1 MTYFYDYYAKE
12 YRERH
17 KEQLITPLSSVCSA
31 VWSERLLI
39 CRHVI
44 KNAYAG
50 YRQGRNTEELKRLL
64 GEYKGYVSESG
75 DEYARNR
82 YNAFVYRY
90 MIDTPVGWKA
100 IGGRLGV
107 SRDTVGVYI
116 NKALDEILI
125 MCMGVPYAVGTPYNG
140 IETVKTLIEKNRI
153 LNNMAGEYVL
163 SLFPGQNERG
173 CVECGRSLTTEVME
187 KFNEAVKAYMDYC
200 YNGDTHIDTEINM
213 AGVLERCLSS
223 GADCSRIAEEMG
235 YSYHT
240 VRDYMRENERR
251 ISAMMFCNGSI

>member
-17 KEQLITPLSSVCSA
+17 KDQLITTLSSIWGD

-39 CRHVI
+39 CRNVI

-50 YRQGRNTEELKRLL
+50 YREGRNTEELKRLL
-64 GEYKGYVSESG
+64 GEYKGYVSEIG
-75 DEYARNR
+75 DESARNR

-90 MIDTPVGWKA
+90 MIDTHVGWKA

-125 MCMGVPYAVGTPYNG
+125 MCMGVPYAIGTPNNRT
-140 IETVKTLIEKNRI
+140 EAVKALIEKNRI

-163 SLFPGQNERG
+163 SLFPGQNERRYA
-173 CVECGRSLTTEVME
+173 ERGRSLTTDVME

-200 YNGDTHIDTEINM
+200 YDGDTHIDTDINM
-213 AGVLERCLSS
+213 AGVLDRCLSS
-223 GADCSRIAEEMG
+223 GADCSRIAEKMG
-235 YSYHT
+235 CSYHT
-240 VRDYMRENERR
+240 VRGYMRENERR
-251 ISAMMFCNGSI
+251 ITAMMFCEGSI